1 MAGVDKF
8 GAAFA
13 VGFMVLMLAFMGGLT
28 PGNPDSI
35 MSPPPQRDL
44 MEEQTQ
50 AMLTPPPIIPS
61 QPESSS
67 SSVVEENLTGVLRY
81 TISGGL
87 VENISPGGEENSIK
101 IDLDTRLD
109 GQFTIYITPNVIE
122 SFSDGSYFVLVD
134 GEENHEFIQ
143 SQNKLTIDFLAG
155 AEEIM
160 IFGEQSDMY
169 SMDHEAAADKAAADK
184 AAADKAAADKAA
196 ADKAAADKAAADK
209 AAADKAAADK
219 AAADKAAADK
229 AAAAAAKAPMSA
241 EVVPVAGSATPG
253 CEPECYDPS
262 TVTIS
267 AGGTVTF
274 VNSDTAPHTVTSGT
288 ATDGPDGVWDSS
300 LIMIDMSYS
309 VTLDDSGS
317 YPYFCMVHP
326 WMQGTIIVE

>member
-209 AAADKAAADK
+209 AAA
-219 AAADKAAADK
+219 
-229 AAAAAAKAPMSA
+229 AAAKAPMSA